1 MPHTAC
7 KVPVTQTKAPSI
19 FGKASESFKPGA
31 KSLLQRYFISP
42 EVFAEEQKKIFSAQ
56 WVLVGHQ
63 SGIAQPGDYFISEVA
78 DESLVVVRDKHE
90 AIHGF
95 YNVCRHRGSR
105 LIESRNGQLSA
116 AIQCPY
122 HAWTYGLDGRL
133 IGAPHMGDVSDFNKA
148 DYSLHP
154 VNVAIWEGF
163 IFVNLAEA
171 GPLTS
176 SCISAISRSARPLP
190 RGDTGHVA
198 VPDSS
203 ILSHSHFCALTG
215 ASRPSLPA
223 GEKRERRNEGEFVSL
238 EKWFAPLKGKFSH
251 WNMSILQPAKR
262 IEYDVRANWKLM
274 LQNYSECYHCP
285 GVHPQLQKVS
295 PYDSAENDL
304 REGPFLGGFMK
315 INPGKSLTM
324 SGNACAAFVGDI
336 ENLQQV
342 FYYSIFPNMLLSLH
356 PEYVMVHQL
365 WPQSPDRTL
374 IVCDWLFHPDA
385 FGRKD
390 FKPEDAIE
398 FWDVTNRQDWHVC
411 ELSQQGISSR
421 AYEPGPYSAR
431 ESIPAAWDEYYL
443 RQMR

>member
-1 MPHTAC
+1 MDD
-7 KVPVTQTKAPSI
+7 VPG
-19 FGKASESFKPGA
+19 FD
-31 KSLLQRYFISP
+31 KS
-42 EVFAEEQKKIFSAQ
+42 
-56 WVLVGHQ
+56 
-63 SGIAQPGDYFISEVA
+63 DYP
-78 DESLVVVRDKHE
+78 L
-90 AIHGF
+90 
-95 YNVCRHRGSR
+95 HRVN
-105 LIESRNGQLSA
+105 L
-116 AIQCPY
+116 
-122 HAWTYGLDGRL
+122 GL
-133 IGAPHMGDVSDFNKA
+133 
-148 DYSLHP
+148 
-154 VNVAIWEGF
+154 WEGF

-171 GPLTS
+171 GSLT
-176 SCISAISRSARPLP
+176 
-190 RGDTGHVA
+190 
-198 VPDSS
+198 S
-203 ILSHSHFCALTG
+203 ILSHFHSPALTG
-215 ASRPSLPA
+215 ASRPSLPK
-223 GEKRERRNEGEFVSL
+223 GQKTDGRKSDGFVSL
-238 EKWFAPLKGKFSH
+238 EDWFVPLNGKFSH

-274 LQNYSECYHCP
+274 FENYSECYHCP

-315 INPGKSLTM
+315 INPGKSLTK
-324 SGNACAAFVGDI
+324 SGNACAAFVGKI

-365 WPQSPDRTL
+365 WPQSPERTL

-390 FKPEDAIE
+390 FRPDDAIE
-398 FWDVTNRQDWHVC
+398 FWDMTNKQDWHVC

-443 RQMR
+443 QQMS